1 MLLWL
6 VAAIATAVFMPGA
19 SVAAQQ
25 GGVNLD
31 QCANGAL
38 GSPSSCPPGWQNGN
52 LNPQNS
58 TYREGDSVPF
68 RAILTGLQS
77 GQHTLVIQY
86 DTTQGGKH
94 AYDYLTSFSRTV
106 PGVDPCD
113 GIASCNS
120 ADGANFDP
128 IPVSNNPTVPS
139 IGVVSDAQ
147 RFFTIWNGSITN
159 AVLGGASDVAG
170 EQQSITVT
178 FISSSP
184 DVVIAWGGHV
194 ADEITWPHAT
204 AAGAING
211 SPYHMRV
218 LTLDGDTSGH
228 QDRSMKT
235 DLTAPSLVTDVESSN
250 GESETGAFVGSIQSG
265 DAVSDNA
272 TLSGDKG
279 AVTGTVSF
287 YACFASD
294 GTPDCTSGGTL
305 VAEDVTVSD
314 GTASSGAFRPDEAG
328 TYCFRAVYTPD
339 AAAPYSPTAETNVV
353 IESDGNHGECFTV
366 GSESNLLNS
375 SVATE
380 IHDANGIVDAALV
393 GSTVHDVAIVSGSGE
408 GGTPT
413 GSVTFAGFIGTG
425 CSGEP
430 SGTLTVDLVD
440 GTASSGDVTVPS
452 GGLSFR
458 VHYNG
463 SDTYNPS
470 DGICENLSSTVAP
483 PPPPSPTAPAVP
495 VPPAAPPVVPPAPPA
510 IDLAIT
516 KSGAPSRATL
526 GNRVTWTETV
536 TNNGPDSATGV
547 KIADPLPAGMSF
559 VSVTSSQGTCTGGA
573 VVSCDLGTLAKG
585 ASATITLVTTAT
597 ATGTIPNTA
606 TVVGNEAETNT
617 ANNSATASVVVNGP
631 FVPPV
636 RYCTAVSVSPKK
648 TLFVGR
654 KTTLTLKVTQNAKAA
669 KGIRIKIKGAA
680 LAITTKPS
688 NAKGIVKVTVSPTKA
703 GIVTFAPVSMTG
715 CANPRVGV
723 TGVFTPPVTG

>member
-6 VAAIATAVFMPGA
+6 AAAIATAVFMPGA

-31 QCANGAL
+31 QCANGQL
-38 GSPSSCPPGWQNGN
+38 GSPSSCPSGWQNGN

-68 RAILTGLQS
+68 RAILTGLPS
-77 GQHTLVIQY
+77 GEHTLVIQY
-86 DTTQGGKH
+86 DTTQNGKH

-106 PGVDPCD
+106 PGVDPCN
-113 GIASCNS
+113 GVASCNS
-120 ADGANFDP
+120 AAGTNFGP
-128 IPVSNNPTVPS
+128 IPVSNNPTVPGV
-139 IGVVSDAQ
+139 GVVPDAE
-147 RFFTIWNGSITN
+147 RFFTIWNGTITG

-178 FISSSP
+178 FTSSSA

-211 SPYHMRV
+211 SPYHMRA

-235 DLTAPSLVTDVESSN
+235 DLTTPSLVTDVESSN
-250 GESETGAFVGSIQSG
+250 GESETGSFVGSIQSG
-265 DAVSDNA
+265 GAVSDNA
-272 TLSGDKG
+272 TLSGDRG
-279 AVTGTVSF
+279 AVTGAVSF
-287 YACFASD
+287 YACFAME
-294 GTPDCTSGGTL
+294 GTPDCTTGGTL
-305 VAEDVTVSD
+305 VAEDVTVSN
-314 GTASSGAFRPDEAG
+314 GTASSGPFRPDERG

-366 GSESNLLNS
+366 GNESNLLNS

-380 IHDANGIVDAALV
+380 IHNAGGIVDSALV

-430 SGTLTVDLVD
+430 AGTRTVDLVN
-440 GTASSGDVTVPS
+440 GTASSGDVTVTS

-463 SDTYNPS
+463 SDTYNAS

-483 PPPPSPTAPAVP
+483 PPPP
-495 VPPAAPPVVPPAPPA
+495 PPAPPTPA
-510 IDLAIT
+510 PPAPEPSATPAQPAVDLAIT
-516 KSGAPSRATL
+516 KSGAPSPVTV

-536 TNNGPDSATGV
+536 TNNGPDGATGV
-547 KIADPLPAGMSF
+547 KVADPLPVGMAF
-559 VSVTSSQGTCTGGA
+559 VSVTTSQGTCTGGA
-573 VVSCDLGTLAKG
+573 VVSCDLGNVAKG
-585 ASATITLVTTAT
+585 GSVTITLVTTAT

-617 ANNSATASVVVNGP
+617 ANNNATASVVVRG
-631 FVPPV
+631 VLAPPV

-654 KTTLTLKVTQNAKAA
+654 KSTLTLKVTQNARTV
-669 KGIRIKIKGAA
+669 KGIRIKVRGAS
-680 LAITTKPS
+680 LAITTAPS
-688 NAKGIVKVTVSPTKA
+688 DAKGLVKVTVKPTKA
-703 GIVTFAPVSMTG
+703 GIVTFAPVSGTG
-715 CANPRVGV
+715 CANPRIGV
-723 TGVFTPPVTG
+723 AGVFTPPVTG